1 MNFPEFCLQFIDKNS
16 LGFILPLMCGDIA
29 DMSVFVKNS
38 LKVLDVDITPDIIDN
53 DLEIK
58 PKYIYLRSNLNK
70 KNFTKYLEWAGKNL
84 SLDGKFFIECAMPT
98 DEQYICPHL
107 GDIRIKGLVD
117 DLYDFNLSVEY
128 ITQLNNETEKMIRV
142 TAIKSDFIIPKPNVQ
157 LMQVRNKFVDFINIC
172 NDNNIE
178 IIAADGTLLGAVRC
192 NGIIPWD
199 TDLDVSISYDNFI
212 KLCDADFVKNGN
224 WMISGCG
231 GLDENEKPIV
241 QSHQINSSD
250 IIKNFNLNKELIW
263 IVIAGILSIQ
273 IIVYQKDEHFKSK
286 SWGGFEDDTFMVR
299 IYRDHPNFREESN
312 RGANAIPLSLFY
324 PLIKVPFYSTNIY
337 VHEKSDIILKKWY
350 GNNCLTH
357 YPEQKHRLDTGLKLI
372 KHIYSL

>member
-1 MNFPEFCLQFIDKNS
+1 MNFPEFCLQFID
-16 LGFILPLMCGDIA
+16 
-29 DMSVFVKNS
+29 KNS

-98 DEQYICPHL
+98 DEQCICPHL

-142 TAIKSDFIIPKPNVQ
+142 TAIKSNFIIPKPNVQ

-224 WMISGCG
+224 WMISGCS
-231 GLDENEKPIV
+231 GLDESGKPIV
-241 QSHQINSSD
+241 QSHQITSSD
-250 IIKNFNLNKELIW
+250 IIKNFNLNEELIW

-299 IYRDHPNFREESN
+299 IYRDHPNFRNE
-312 RGANAIPLSLFY
+312 AYQCIPLSLFY

-337 VHEKSDIILKKWY
+337 VHEKSDIILKKWF
-350 GNNCLTH
+350 GENCLTH
-357 YPEQKHRLDTGLKLI
+357 YPRTTSAGRFTTSSEPI
-372 KHIYSL
+372 KHIYPL